1 MPRPG
6 RDSYGD
12 QKPPYSYIAL
22 TAMAIQSS
30 PNKMM
35 SLSEIYRYIMDR
47 FPFYR
52 KNTQRWQN
60 SLRHNLSFNDCFV
73 KVPRRGDQPGKGSL
87 WAMHPTCGEM
97 FENGSFLR
105 RRKRFKTE
113 DKNQQSSA
121 HSYPHDAFN
130 QRMFNQS
137 TGEPVHHV
145 INNRG
150 LYDVPGLRAFP
161 QYPGYPLPGQHRHPT
176 VPPTPMYPQMT
187 PGSPANTA
195 AAVAYFQTA
204 MAGYR
209 NAMASLSMRGNSLH
223 PLMRG
228 YGFPHSEAFRSF
240 LAPRRSADDGVLSAP
255 TRSECDSASEVKSNS
270 FDSSRSGV
278 GSSSPLAQSS
288 SGDESHSNDRVTSSK
303 AISFSIENIIS
314 GRFSPKSASKQKST
328 EAGPRRKRQSSDGPE
343 TPSKK
348 LKLDGDTPAKLDDKS
363 CSKIQNGDIGVS
375 QTSPTELR
383 LQCAP
388 RTSTPKSDGFYLPFY
403 LQKRDDQTSPSA
415 QADTISIPTSGGK
428 NGDSVAH
435 HPTSTAPTTNF
446 SACYLSQGQRMLQL
460 GQSTHSPTS
469 ESKDPPL
476 AYSAFARLKRFTELQ
491 VQ

>member
-87 WAMHPTCGEM
+87 WTMHPTCGEM

-113 DKNQQSSA
+113 DKPSSSPSHNFSTDPLPYPAGMYTPPSDRNTQSFHNRQMFGTPGFRALPHQQS
-121 HSYPHDAFN
+121 
-130 QRMFNQS
+130 
-137 TGEPVHHV
+137 
-145 INNRG
+145 
-150 LYDVPGLRAFP
+150 
-161 QYPGYPLPGQHRHPT
+161 YPLLTQQRPNTLASNPVFQQI
-176 VPPTPMYPQMT
+176 PTPSST
-187 PGSPANTA
+187 VNTA

-209 NAMASLSMRGNSLH
+209 NAMASLSMRGIPSH
-223 PLMRG
+223 PIMRG
-228 YGFPHSEAFRSF
+228 YGFSQSQTFQRFWAS
-240 LAPRRSADDGVLSAP
+240 RRSGDEGVLLPS
-255 TRSECDSASEVKSNS
+255 TRSECDSNSEVKSSSFNS
-270 FDSSRSGV
+270 GRSVDEGN
-278 GSSSPLAQSS
+278 SPRVS
-288 SGDESHSNDRVTSSK
+288 SGDEVNSNERVPTAK
-303 AISFSIENIIS
+303 AISFSIDNIMS
-314 GRFSPKSASKQKST
+314 GQFSPKSANKSPDVST
-328 EAGPRRKRQSSDGPE
+328 TTRRKRESSDDLQ
-343 TPSKK
+343 TLAKK
-348 LKLDGDTPAKLDDKS
+348 CRLDRNVPVTAVDKTVD
-363 CSKIQNGDIGVS
+363 KIQNGDRSIS
-375 QTSPTELR
+375 PPTEVR
-383 LQCAP
+383 LHCTP
-388 RTSTPKSDGFYLPFY
+388 RTSTPKLNEPYLPYY
-403 LQKRDDQTSPSA
+403 LKKCNEKLWPDANT
-415 QADTISIPTSGGK
+415 IPTGLARIEDKKYSTM
-428 NGDSVAH
+428 
-435 HPTSTAPTTNF
+435 PTAIPSQPASF
-446 SACYLSQGQRMLQL
+446 SAHYLAQGSAAHNMLQL
-460 GQSTHSPTS
+460 RPPNGSSDPKDSPH
-469 ESKDPPL
+469 